1 MKTGFWI
8 VALAGILAVAWP
20 GRAQTLL
27 HLRGH
32 VRDVSGV
39 PVEGATVSADSLS
52 ANDVSG
58 SDSVVSG
65 ADGTFDLGYRP
76 TSARLTVRAWKA
88 TMESATVQ
96 LSGTTSH
103 DGVDLVLHSSAV
115 AEQITVTAT
124 RSSVSIGSTANTIYA
139 LSAQDLQNYPA
150 LTLDQR
156 LGQLPSFALFRRA
169 SSLIAN
175 PTSLGVSLRGLG
187 STAASRSL
195 VIADGIPMN
204 DAFGAWVHWNE
215 VPALAIEGVTVATGG
230 GSDLYGSSALGG
242 VLDLAPAHAA
252 ASDVLAAH
260 TEVSASG
267 GSENTSSVN
276 IRGDVASRHWSELV
290 AGDALR
296 TAGYI
301 PTAPGLAGPVDQP
314 ANVHDQVLRSE
325 TDRIFSRNNRLFLV
339 GNMMNEARS
348 NGTRLQSNGT
358 RLWRYY
364 AGDDWATGSHTTGR
378 VRLFGSDEGYRQT
391 FSSIN
396 SARTTEALSTFQHVG
411 TQELGASADVS
422 IALTQVAFVTGG
434 DARDI
439 RATDNETPIS
449 TTTGKATGIQD
460 TSARQRFAGGFGE
473 ALATHG
479 GWSIA
484 LSLRVDYAANLSTRQ
499 LLQTFATQP
508 TPTTSYIADRS
519 EWIPSPRL
527 GVVRQLGHLAS
538 LHASA
543 FRAFRT
549 PSMNELYRTG
559 QVGADKTLANA
570 QLVSER
576 GTGWE
581 AGATIAPYSKLTV
594 NATYFWTEINRP
606 VAVVN
611 QAVNLEMRQNL
622 GQIRSQGTEIHA
634 QWVPSRFFTVTTAYQ
649 YANAVIT
656 KYSPPTNLP
665 QQQLVGK
672 WIPEVPRESFTAQL
686 NAHQAR
692 IGEVTLALRT
702 NGQAFDDTVNT
713 PSNVLHAFATLDL
726 SGRRNFGP
734 HWGTFVNL
742 QNLVNQ
748 RADVSRT
755 TVLTLGPPFIA
766 TAGVDFRW
774 GVTPVSR

>member
-1 MKTGFWI
+1 
-8 VALAGILAVAWP
+8 
-20 GRAQTLL
+20 
-27 HLRGH
+27 
-32 VRDVSGV
+32 
-39 PVEGATVSADSLS
+39 
-52 ANDVSG
+52 
-58 SDSVVSG
+58 
-65 ADGTFDLGYRP
+65 
-76 TSARLTVRAWKA
+76 
-88 TMESATVQ
+88 
-96 LSGTTSH
+96 
-103 DGVDLVLHSSAV
+103 
-115 AEQITVTAT
+115 
-124 RSSVSIGSTANTIYA
+124 
-139 LSAQDLQNYPA
+139 
-150 LTLDQR
+150 
-156 LGQLPSFALFRRA
+156 
-169 SSLIAN
+169 
-175 PTSLGVSLRGLG
+175 
-187 STAASRSL
+187 
-195 VIADGIPMN
+195 MN
-204 DAFGAWVHWNE
+204 DPFGAWIHWNE
-215 VPALAIEGVTVATGG
+215 VPALAIDAVTVATGG

-252 ASDVLAAH
+252 
-260 TEVSASG
+260 
-267 GSENTSSVN
+267 TSSVN
-276 IRGDVASRHWSELV
+276 VRGDLASKHWSELI

-325 TDRIFSRNNRLFLV
+325 TDRIFSQGSRAFLV

-364 AGDDWATGSHTTGR
+364 AGDDWAAGPHTTGR
-378 VRLFGSDEGYRQT
+378 ARAFGSDEGYRQT

-396 SARTTEALSTFQHVG
+396 AARTTEALSTFQHVG

-422 IALTQVAFVTGG
+422 ISLTHLAFVTGG

-439 RATDNETPIS
+439 RATDNETPFS

-499 LLQTFATQP
+499 LLQTFANSS
-508 TPTTSYIADRS
+508 TPTTNFIADRS

-527 GVVRQLGHLAS
+527 GIVRQLGHLAS
-538 LHASA
+538 LHAST

-559 QVGADKTLANA
+559 QVGADKTLANT

-576 GTGWE
+576 GTGRE
-581 AGATIAPYSKLTV
+581 AGATITPYSKLTV

-611 QAVNLEMRQNL
+611 QAVNLEMRENL
-622 GQIRSQGTEIHA
+622 GQIRSQGAEIHA

-649 YANAVIT
+649 YANAVVT

-672 WIPEVPRESFTAQL
+672 WIPEVPRESFTAQFS
-686 NAHQAR
+686 AHQAR
-692 IGEVTLALRT
+692 IGELTLALRT

-713 PSNVLHAFATLDL
+713 PANVLHAYATLDL
-726 SGRRNFGP
+726 SGRHNFGAR
-734 HWGTFVNL
+734 WSVFANL
-742 QNLVNQ
+742 QNLLNQ

-774 GVTPVSR
+774 GGGPATK